1 MRKGLPIAVITILS
15 LLILIPTNFST
26 KSLRPRVPI
35 EDLRATSKF
44 LSPLAQWDWGLEI
57 LKSYSERNDNPLF
70 LILVAIAL
78 GERGDHTTAVSLLK
92 RAESLLP
99 SDSLPPLLQKLYDRK
114 ENLDK
119 ETISLLTQE
128 LKSRLRGWFRD
139 KPLAHLYR
147 LSGDIASAEKLEADL
162 ERHNRPMALRIAF
175 LAFYTFFIFL
185 AGIFLLIFYLSTAS
199 KRLPSHP
206 EPPPSISWGW
216 AIAIIFIFIILTSA
230 IATIPLFL
238 VALPIYSTT
247 FWRNAVPLFYL
258 FSEITGGLFIFYLT
272 LKLLS
277 QHHLSLKD
285 IGFKIDGLGNFLW
298 GLGGFLS
305 AFPLVIFTFFLSYLF
320 RLSSIK
326 GREDIPLLFITS
338 SSWGK
343 VALFFM
349 VFALAP
355 IFEELMF
362 RGILYPSLRRELGV
376 APAIALSSFFFASI
390 HANVSQLLPLM
401 SLGALFAFLYEKKRS
416 LIPSIVAHALWNA
429 QNALFLFLLYT

>member
-26 KSLRPRVPI
+26 KNLSPRVPI
-35 EDLRATSKF
+35 EDLRALSKF
-44 LSPLAQWDWGLEI
+44 LSPLAQWDWGLET

-78 GERGDHTTAVSLLK
+78 GERGDYPNAISLLK

-99 SDSLPPLLQKLYDRK
+99 SDSLPPLLQKLYNPK
-114 ENLDK
+114 ENLDE
-119 ETISLLTQE
+119 ETVSLLTQE
-128 LKSRLRGWFRD
+128 LKNRLRGWFRD
-139 KPLAHLYR
+139 KPLARLYR
-147 LSGDIASAEKLEADL
+147 LSGNIALARKLEANL
-162 ERHNRPMALRIAF
+162 ARYNRPMAERMAF

-185 AGIFLLIFYLSTAS
+185 AGIFILIFYLSTAS

-216 AIAIIFIFIILTSA
+216 AIAIILIFIILTSA
-230 IATIPLFL
+230 IATIPIFL
-238 VALPIYSTT
+238 VALPIYSTP
-247 FWRNAVPLFYL
+247 FWRNSVPFFYL
-258 FSEITGGLFIFYLT
+258 FSEITGGLLVFYLT

-277 QHHLSLKD
+277 QNQLSLKD
-285 IGFKIDGLGNFLW
+285 IGFKIEGLGNFLW
-298 GLGGFLS
+298 GLCGWLS
-305 AFPLVIFTFFLSYLF
+305 SFPLVLLALIFSYLF

-326 GREDIPLLFITS
+326 GRADIPILFLTS

-376 APAIALSSFFFASI
+376 APAMALSSFLFASM

-401 SLGALFAFLYEKKRS
+401 TLGTLFAFLYEKKRS

>member
-15 LLILIPTNFST
+15 LLILILTNFST
-26 KSLRPRVPI
+26 KSLHPRVPI
-35 EDLRATSKF
+35 EDLRAISKL
-44 LSPLAQWDWGLEI
+44 LSPLAQWDWGLET
-57 LKSYSERNDNPLF
+57 LKSYSERNDNPLL

-78 GERGDHTTAVSLLK
+78 GERGDYNNAVSLLK

-119 ETISLLTQE
+119 ETVSLLALE
-128 LKSRLRGWFRD
+128 LKNRLRGWFRD
-139 KPLAHLYR
+139 KPLARLYR
-147 LSGDIASAEKLEADL
+147 LSGNITSAEKLEAAL
-162 ERHNRPMALRIAF
+162 ERHNRPMILRIAF
-175 LAFYTFFIFL
+175 LTFYTLLVFL

-199 KRLPSHP
+199 KRLSSHP

-216 AIAIIFIFIILTSA
+216 AIAIIFIFIITQTA
-230 IATIPLFL
+230 IAVIPLFL
-238 VALPIYSTT
+238 AALPIYSTP
-247 FWRNAVPLFYL
+247 FWRNSVPFFYL
-258 FSEITGGLFIFYLT
+258 LSEITGGLLILHLT

-277 QHHLSLKD
+277 QNQLSLKD
-285 IGFKIDGLGNFLW
+285 IGFKIEGLGNFLW

-305 AFPLVIFTFFLSYLF
+305 AFPLVVSTFALSYLL

-326 GREDIPLLFITS
+326 GREDIPLLFLTS
-338 SSWGK
+338 STGGK
-343 VALFFM
+343 IALFFL

-376 APAIALSSFFFASI
+376 TPAIALSSFFFASI
-390 HANVSQLLPLM
+390 HANVSQILPLM
-401 SLGALFAFLYEKKRS
+401 ALGALFSFLYEKKRS
-416 LIPSIVAHALWNA
+416 LIPSIIAHALWNA

>member
-1 MRKGLPIAVITILS
+1 MRKGLPIAVIIVLS
-15 LLILIPTNFST
+15 LLILIFTNFSA
-26 KSLRPRVPI
+26 KNLRPEVPI
-35 EDLRATSKF
+35 EDLRAISKF
-44 LSPLAQWDWGLEI
+44 LSPLAQWDWGLDS
-57 LKSYSERNDNPLF
+57 LKSYSERNDNPLL
-70 LILVAIAL
+70 LILIAIAL
-78 GERGDHTTAVSLLK
+78 GERGDYSNALSLLK

-128 LKSRLRGWFRD
+128 LKNRLRGWFRD
-139 KPLAHLYR
+139 KPLARLYR
-147 LSGDIASAEKLEADL
+147 LSGNIALARKLEANL
-162 ERHNRPMALRIAF
+162 ERHNRPMALRIVF

-185 AGIFLLIFYLSTAS
+185 AGIFLLIFYLSTVS

-206 EPPPSISWGW
+206 EQPPSIGWGW
-216 AIAIIFIFIILTSA
+216 AIAIILIFIILTSA
-230 IATIPLFL
+230 IAAIPLFL
-238 VALPIYSTT
+238 VALPIYSTP

-258 FSEITGGLFIFYLT
+258 FSWITGGLFIFYLT

-277 QHHLSLKD
+277 QHQLSLKD

-326 GREDIPLLFITS
+326 GREDIPLLFLTS

-362 RGILYPSLRRELGV
+362 RGILYPSLRRELGIV
-376 APAIALSSFFFASI
+376 PAIALSSFFFASI
-390 HANVSQLLPLM
+390 HADVSRLLPLM
-401 SLGALFAFLYEKKRS
+401 TLGALFAFLYEKKRS